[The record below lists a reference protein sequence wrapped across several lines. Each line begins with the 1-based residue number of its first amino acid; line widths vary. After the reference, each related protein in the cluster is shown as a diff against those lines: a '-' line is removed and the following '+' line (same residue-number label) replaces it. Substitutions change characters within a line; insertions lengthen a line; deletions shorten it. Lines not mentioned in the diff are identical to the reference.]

1 MVVAVEHLVHCGT
14 YALTAGAIAAEARR
28 VQERKAKGP

>member
-14 YALTAGAIAAEARR
+14 YALTAEAIAAEARHAL
-28 VQERKAKGP
+28 ERKAKGP